1 MRKKAATISNLL
13 IIILEAISFV
23 YLIWRDGF
31 TTDML
36 VYYTRLSNLLALIA
50 GILVLIYIF
59 RNKESSF
66 LPKWLMMFRY
76 IVTIMLSITF
86 IISLFVLSRYVGLYK
101 VMISEH
107 FKFHHTLCPLIS
119 AISFICFEK
128 GERLSLKDN
137 FLSTLPTLIYGITM
151 LILNAAY
158 VLRGPYPFLLVYE
171 QSVPTTIM
179 WIIGIYFGTF
189 LIGSM
194 LRFLNVVIR
203 PPGRG

>member
-76 IVTIMLSITF
+76 IVTIILSFTF
-86 IISLFVLSRYVGLYK
+86 IISHFVLAQY
-101 VMISEH
+101 
-107 FKFHHTLCPLIS
+107 
-119 AISFICFEK
+119 
-128 GERLSLKDN
+128 
-137 FLSTLPTLIYGITM
+137 
-151 LILNAAY
+151 
-158 VLRGPYPFLLVYE
+158 
-171 QSVPTTIM
+171 
-179 WIIGIYFGTF
+179 
-189 LIGSM
+189 
-194 LRFLNVVIR
+194 
-203 PPGRG
+203 

>member
-66 LPKWLMMFRY
+66 LPNWL
-76 IVTIMLSITF
+76 ITF

-107 FKFHHTLCPLIS
+107 LKFHHTLCPLIS
-119 AISFICFEK
+119 VISFICFEK

-189 LIGSM
+189 LIGLM